1 MFIPAWRISTSI
13 LDLLACVDMSEFYV
27 YFPLCNSFLN

>member
-13 LDLLACVDMSEFYV
+13 LDLLSCVVMYETV
-27 YFPLCNSFLN
+27 YDVTL